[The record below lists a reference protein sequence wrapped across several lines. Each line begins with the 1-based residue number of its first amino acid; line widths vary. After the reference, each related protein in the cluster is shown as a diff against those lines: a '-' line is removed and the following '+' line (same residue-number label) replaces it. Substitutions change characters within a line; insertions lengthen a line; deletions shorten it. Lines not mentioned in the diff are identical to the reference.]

1 MGNVWYEG
9 WEKDEDMHHPIL
21 EKHRDL
27 LQKLIDERVF
37 KVGHADGIFYLLEEC
52 DEYFGIELRKE
63 QARELSDLFGE
74 IANFLEKEGEEIE

>member
-21 EKHRDL
+21 EKHRGL
-27 LQKLIDERVF
+27 LQRLIDNRVL
-37 KVGHADGIFYLLEEC
+37 KIGCDGGTFYLLEEC
-52 DEYFGIELRKE
+52 DECFGIDLSEN

-74 IANFLEKEGEEIE
+74 IADCLEKEDKS